1 MPQIIPFDN
10 TGCRTIE
17 VPLGENV
24 YKMRTY
30 FLPYISRWLLD
41 ITDAQDNPIIMGI
54 CLNTGVENLVK
65 GKAQEFDE
73 QTIRCVS
80 LDGTE
85 NDTPDSLGTSCVV
98 MYYEKGETPPPL
110 HKDKML
116 D

>member
-1 MPQIIPFDN
+1 MAQLIPFDN
-10 TGCRTIE
+10 TGCRTID

-24 YKMRTY
+24 YRMRTY

-41 ITDAQDNPIIMGI
+41 IMDTQDNPIIMGI

-65 GKAQEFDE
+65 GKSQLFDE
-73 QTIRCVS
+73 QGIRCIS

-85 NDTPDSLGTSCVV
+85 NNTPESLGTSCVV
-98 MYYEKGETPPPL
+98 VYYEKGEYQPPL